1 MSITKKIAVTLAAVL
16 SVGSA
21 WSAAMNADAAL
32 GTPVIAP
39 FTEDTGNYKEGD
51 VNNDGIIDSS
61 DASTIAKEYTSL
73 ATGNASTLDSRML
86 KAADVNHD
94 GLVDT
99 NDASIILDYYAY
111 TSTGGMMSLAE
122 KFLAGLT
129 ETPVTT
135 TVPAATAPP
144 ATTKAEVKTTAVTTK
159 ATTAT
164 AAPETTLA
172 PETETA
178 VQTETS
184 ADIMTTAA
192 DDDKVTA
199 IKLTNYEM
207 TLNVRESGRCDY
219 ATLPPSAPNT
229 AVRYTISDKSIA
241 TVDYDGWILAMKEGT
256 CTVTVT
262 SLDNPAISETMKLTV
277 VDPDRITDIR
287 VSKPTIRI
295 RPGEGDTTPVT
306 LYPTNAEDRSLIWMS
321 DNVEIAQVDELGWIT
336 GVKPGYCHVVVA
348 SHKNVDV
355 KYYIDVV
362 VYDDT
367 PATTEPPVTTETP
380 STETEPVKTAIP
392 VLGPD
397 VFTSPAVT
405 EPPATTATEAATT
418 EAPVT
423 TTTEAPAT
431 EAPATTTE
439 APTTAAPVPTTEST
453 AAPVTTAEVI
463 TTAAPVTTTVPV
475 STADPY
481 KISDIKL
488 TKYELNLNV
497 HEGDISM
504 VTMYPATAWD
514 RREIW
519 TSSDPTVATVDDEGW
534 VYALKEGTCTVTVT
548 SANNPSVKAEIKVN
562 VKRIKVEKIDLTK
575 YEMVLDPGCGDIS
588 IVTMSPSNAP
598 DKSEIWTSSDPT
610 VASVDN
616 EGWVTAKKA
625 GTCTV
630 TVTSKDNP
638 AVKAEIKVTVRS
650 NTVEKIELSDY
661 KLDIPVGTGG
671 ISYVTMYP
679 TNARNKEEL
688 WTSSDTS
695 IATVDEEGWII
706 GKKPGK
712 CVVTV
717 TSKDNPNVKA
727 DIIVT
732 VTGSD
737 TPAQQP
743 VQQPAQTTAPAQT
756 TTPAEPA
763 KPTVSSTHELK
774 VVDGIT
780 YIDDILI
787 VNKYF
792 GLPDDYAPAI
802 NSTAATMFTQLCAEA
817 RKAGLSITFAAGVR
831 SYAYQDMMYKDAV
844 NQFGQAAADMSVER
858 AGHSEHQTGLAIDV
872 NTADKS
878 FAGTAEALWLEKHAH
893 EYGFIVRYP
902 AGKEAATGFNAEPWH
917 LRFLGIQTATAVYN
931 SGLTLEEY
939 LGIDSYNH

>member
-1 MSITKKIAVTLAAVL
+1 MSITKKMAVTLAAVL

-21 WSAAMNADAAL
+21 WSAALNADAAL

-39 FTEDTGNYKEGD
+39 FTEDSITCKEGD
-51 VNNDGIIDSS
+51 VNNDGVIDSS
-61 DASTIAKEYTSL
+61 DASTIAKAYSSL
-73 ATGNASTLDSRML
+73 ATGDYSALDSRMM

-94 GLVDT
+94 GFVDS

-111 TSTGGMMSLAE
+111 TSTGGLLSLAE
-122 KFLAGLT
+122 KYLA
-129 ETPVTT
+129 ETLQETT
-135 TVPAATAPP
+135 TAPVPPATAPP
-144 ATTKAEVKTTAVTTK
+144 PVTTAAVKTTTVTSR

-164 AAPETTLA
+164 AKPKTTAAPETV
-172 PETETA
+172 TA
-178 VQTETS
+178 VQTETT
-184 ADIMTTAA
+184 ADIPTTAA
-192 DDDKVTA
+192 DDEKVTA

-207 TLNVRESGRCDY
+207 TLNVRESGRCNY

-241 TVDYDGWILAMKEGT
+241 TVDYDGWILAMKAGT

-306 LYPTNAEDRSLIWMS
+306 LYPTDAEDRSLIWMS

-336 GVKPGYCHVVVA
+336 GINPGHCHVVVA

-367 PATTEPPVTTETP
+367 PVTTTPPVTTP
-380 STETEPVKTAIP
+380 APPAETEPVKTAIP

-397 VFTSPAVT
+397 VFTSPA
-405 EPPATTATEAATT
+405 TTA
-418 EAPVT
+418 APVT

-431 EAPATTTE
+431 EAPVTTTTAAPVTEAPVTTTE
-439 APTTAAPVPTTEST
+439 IPTTAAPLPTTTE
-453 AAPVTTAEVI
+453 APVTTAEPV
-463 TTAAPVTTTVPV
+463 TTTTVSTSTAPVTTTVPV

-481 KISDIKL
+481 KINGITLS
-488 TKYELNLNV
+488 KYELDLNV

-504 VTMYPATAWD
+504 VTMYPSTAWD

-519 TSSDPTVATVDDEGW
+519 KSSDPSVATVDDEGW
-534 VYALKEGTCTVTVT
+534 VYGLKEGTCTVTVT
-548 SANNPSVKAEIKVN
+548 SVNNPEIKAEIKVI
-562 VKRIKVEKIDLTK
+562 VRRIKVEKIELTK

-588 IVTMSPSNAP
+588 IVTMTPYNAP
-598 DKSEIWTSSDPT
+598 DKGEIWKSSDPS
-610 VASVDN
+610 VASVDD
-616 EGWVTAKKA
+616 EGWVSARKA
-625 GTCTV
+625 GTCIV

-650 NTVEKIELSDY
+650 DTVEEIKLTDY

-679 TNARNKEEL
+679 ANARNKEEI
-688 WTSSDTS
+688 WTSSDPS
-695 IATVDEEGWII
+695 IATVDCEGWII

-717 TSKDNPNVKA
+717 TSKDNPSVKA

-737 TPAQQP
+737 TPAQPP
-743 VQQPAQTTAPAQT
+743 VQ
-756 TTPAEPA
+756 TTPPAETTEPKA
-763 KPTVSSTHELK
+763 HVNTGSHEIK
-774 VVDGIT
+774 VINGVT

-787 VNKYF
+787 VNKSF
-792 GLPDDYAPAI
+792 GLPETFSPAI
-802 NSTAATMFTQLCAEA
+802 DPTAASMFTKLAADA
-817 RKAGLSITFAAGVR
+817 RKAGLSITFASGVR
-831 SYAYQDMMYKDAV
+831 SYAYQDMIYKDYA
-844 NQFGQAAADMSVER
+844 NQYGQAAADKAVER

-872 NTADKS
+872 DTAGQS
-878 FAGTAEALWLEKHAH
+878 FAGTPEALWLEQHAH

-902 AGKEAATGFNAEPWH
+902 AGKEAVTGFSAEPWH
-917 LRFLGIQTATAVYN
+917 LRFLGIETATKVHN

-939 LGIDSYNH
+939 LGIDSYYH